1 MFQMIYTD
9 DKTQNKTAVITGA
22 SGDIGRA
29 AAIRM
34 AKDGWNLA
42 LQAHSNMT
50 AVEDLA
56 THLSAQGL
64 KVKAYQLDLGSPA
77 ACEAF
82 AKEVLL
88 DFMRVDCLINNAGI
102 ACQKLLTDLSEE
114 EWQNI
119 QNINLGSCYRMSK
132 AFIPQMVSRQS
143 GVIINIS
150 SIWGQVGASCEV
162 AYSASKAGMIGFTK
176 ALGKELGPSGI
187 RVNCICPGVIEGKM
201 NGQLNSE
208 ERVALRAATPLS
220 RLGKPEDV
228 AAAVAFL
235 ASDEASFI
243 TCQEFAVDGGFAS

>member
-1 MFQMIYTD
+1 M
-9 DKTQNKTAVITGA
+9 
-22 SGDIGRA
+22 
-29 AAIRM
+29 
-34 AKDGWNLA
+34 
-42 LQAHSNMT
+42 
-50 AVEDLA
+50 
-56 THLSAQGL
+56 
-64 KVKAYQLDLGSPA
+64 
-77 ACEAF
+77 
-82 AKEVLL
+82 
-88 DFMRVDCLINNAGI
+88 INNAGI

-228 AAAVAFL
+228 AAAVVFL
-235 ASDEASFI
+235 ASDEASFV